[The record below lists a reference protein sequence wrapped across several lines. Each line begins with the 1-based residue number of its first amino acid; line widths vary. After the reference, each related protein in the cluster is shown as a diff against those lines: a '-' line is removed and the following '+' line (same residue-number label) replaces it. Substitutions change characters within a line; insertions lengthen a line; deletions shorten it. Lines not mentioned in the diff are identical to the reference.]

1 MMFDDAY
8 EFMPQDAI
16 TVFARMSAFGSAIS
30 VAEIVEIIA
39 FNVSLNIRDVG
50 FDTTINGDWLEVKM
64 WTAAD
69 IGFNL

>member
-1 MMFDDAY
+1 
-8 EFMPQDAI
+8 
-16 TVFARMSAFGSAIS
+16 MSAFGSAIS